1 MHVYKQFGCL
11 YDVCSY
17 LGILFYPT
25 HSSSSSSSSFSS
37 TFLLKAKIS
46 YNFVLISIQP
56 GATTRKGVFQ
66 VERQNSEISYYADDE
81 DGNRNKYAKRG
92 K

>member
-1 MHVYKQFGCL
+1 MFLFGYIILSYTLFFLFFFPPPHSYSKQK
-11 YDVCSY
+11 SH
-17 LGILFYPT
+17 I
-25 HSSSSSSSSFSS
+25 
-37 TFLLKAKIS
+37 I
-46 YNFVLISIQP
+46 VLISIQP